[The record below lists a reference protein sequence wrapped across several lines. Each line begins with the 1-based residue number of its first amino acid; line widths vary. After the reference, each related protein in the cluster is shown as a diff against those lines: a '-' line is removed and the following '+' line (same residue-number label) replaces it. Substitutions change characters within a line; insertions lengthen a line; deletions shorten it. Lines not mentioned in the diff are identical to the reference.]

1 MVCLIVTLLFLEIEL
16 VMEKTTKEK
25 TMPFGINCNE
35 KPSIIPGCP
44 GACDGMISI
53 CMLQDR
59 YHYGTYILDCNCR
72 SKAVVWLMSNLKLSP
87 DQTVKVAF
95 MNDQP

>member
-1 MVCLIVTLLFLEIEL
+1 
-16 VMEKTTKEK
+16 
-25 TMPFGINCNE
+25 
-35 KPSIIPGCP
+35 
-44 GACDGMISI
+44 
-53 CMLQDR
+53 MLQDR

-72 SKAVVWLMSNLKLSP
+72 SKAVVWLMSNLKLSL